1 MPIFRMKTPKEPED
15 VLKQMREANKT
26 EAAQAEPAHPANIRF
41 TADAV
46 SVLSPASVLQL
57 QRTVGNRAVVQL
69 LAAQSV
75 PQATEAGQPS
85 IQRSLEQ
92 EEEEL
97 ELPCPG
103 SKIRSGGQ
111 GRGEGTGE
119 GKGPIGYPKD
129 EQW

>member
-1 MPIFRMKTPKEPED
+1 MPVFQLKTPKEPED

-26 EAAQAEPAHPANIRF
+26 EPAQAEPSHPASIRI
-41 TADAV
+41 TADTV
-46 SVLSPASVLQL
+46 SALSPASVLQL
-57 QRTVGNRAVVQL
+57 QRTVGNRAVEQL
-69 LAAQSV
+69 LA
-75 PQATEAGQPS
+75 PQPVEQTTEAGQPS
-85 IQRSLEQ
+85 IQRSLDQ

-119 GKGPIGYPKD
+119 GKGPLGYPKD
-129 EQW
+129 EEW